1 MAEHKKFSRQVIKS
15 TAIECGIENPPSE
28 FIDELINL
36 YVENRDAYAEAQ
48 VNKALE
54 NADTNAPKVTDTEE
68 YKALKKQFE
77 DYKADVEAKAA
88 GEAKETAYRALLTEA
103 GVDPKRI
110 DTIVRAEKSG
120 FGEMEIKDGKFVKAN
135 DLLSSIKANWSDFI
149 QTTTTTGVSVATP
162 PTHAGGNTT
171 MTKKEIDA
179 IKDPAERQAAIA
191 ANIEL
196 YRKG

>member
-1 MAEHKKFSRQVIKS
+1 MADIKKFSRATINGIAKD
-15 TAIECGIENPPSE
+15 CGVELPKE
-28 FIDELINL
+28 FVDEMMNL
-36 YVENRDAYAEAQ
+36 HADVRDAYAEVQ

-54 NADTNAPKVTDTEE
+54 NADTNAPKVENTEE

-88 GEAKETAYRALLTEA
+88 GEAKESAYRALLSEA

-110 DTIVRAEKSG
+110 DTIIRAEKSG
-120 FGEMEIKDGKFVKAN
+120 FGEMDIKDGKFVKA
-135 DLLSSIKANWSDFI
+135 DELLSNIKANWADFI
-149 QTTTTTGVSVATP
+149 QTTVKTGVSVATP
-162 PTHAGGNTT
+162 PTHAGGNAT

>member
-1 MAEHKKFSRQVIKS
+1 
-15 TAIECGIENPPSE
+15 
-28 FIDELINL
+28 
-36 YVENRDAYAEAQ
+36 VE
-48 VNKALE
+48 
-54 NADTNAPKVTDTEE
+54 DTEE

-88 GEAKETAYRALLTEA
+88 GEAKESAYRALLSEA

-110 DTIVRAEKSG
+110 DTIIRAEKSG
-120 FGEMEIKDGKFVKAN
+120 FGEMDIKDGKFVKA
-135 DLLSSIKANWSDFI
+135 DELLSNIKSNWSDFI
-149 QTTTTTGVSVATP
+149 PTTVKTGVSVATP
-162 PTHAGGNTT
+162 PTHAGGNAT

-191 ANIEL
+191 ANIDL

>member
-1 MAEHKKFSRQVIKS
+1 MADIKKFSRATINGIAKD
-15 TAIECGIENPPSE
+15 CGVELPKE
-28 FIDELINL
+28 FVDEMMNL
-36 YVENRDAYAEAQ
+36 HADVRDAYAEAQ

-54 NADTNAPKVTDTEE
+54 NADTNAPKVEDTEE
-68 YKALKKQFE
+68 YKTLKKQFE

-88 GEAKETAYRALLTEA
+88 GEAKESAYRALLSEA

-110 DTIVRAEKSG
+110 DTIIRAEKSG
-120 FGEMEIKDGKFVKAN
+120 FGEMDIKDGKFVKA
-135 DLLSSIKANWSDFI
+135 DELLSNIKSNWADFI
-149 QTTTTTGVSVATP
+149 QTTVKTGVPVATP
-162 PTHAGGNTT
+162 PTHAGGNAT